1 MRTVLAI
8 DLGTTNARAFIYN
21 DRNEILGS
29 ASRPINYSIKTANFI
44 EQDPKE
50 ILNTQLFVI
59 RKAIKNANL
68 SISQIDVVGITNQRE
83 TFLLWDRASGEPLC
97 NAISWQ
103 DKRTIQ
109 TTNKLKEEGFS
120 DFVKKLSGLH
130 LDPYFSASKLSWLF
144 KNSKHL
150 KKLAQKGKIC
160 FGTVDSWLIWNL
172 SERAHHITD
181 STNASR
187 TMLYDINELT
197 WSSELLKFWDIPDKI
212 LPKVVP
218 SSHECSYLKI
228 DNENIPVTAIAGDQ
242 QAALFGQKCFLPG
255 DTKCTYGTGCFILR
269 NIGSATTHRSPRL
282 ITTVAIQTDKNTE
295 YAVEAS
301 IFDGG
306 SVIKWLKDKIGII
319 TREDDI
325 ERLASSVESSNGLSF
340 VPALNGLGA
349 PHWIGNAS
357 GVIRGISHDTDKRHF
372 ARASL
377 EGLAWLVHD
386 VLAEMHD
393 EKIPSSQEL
402 KVDGGASKNN
412 LLMQIQSNFIQKSIL
427 RPSNFETTAQ
437 GIAWMAFL
445 GAGIFESKKQIV
457 QQSENMQTFHPEI
470 ALSKRN
476 ELLTQWKDTLETA
489 KNSN

>member
-59 RKAIKNANL
+59 RKAIRNANL

-228 DNENIPVTAIAGDQ
+228 DNENI
-242 QAALFGQKCFLPG
+242 
-255 DTKCTYGTGCFILR
+255 
-269 NIGSATTHRSPRL
+269 
-282 ITTVAIQTDKNTE
+282 
-295 YAVEAS
+295 
-301 IFDGG
+301 
-306 SVIKWLKDKIGII
+306 
-319 TREDDI
+319 
-325 ERLASSVESSNGLSF
+325 
-340 VPALNGLGA
+340 
-349 PHWIGNAS
+349 
-357 GVIRGISHDTDKRHF
+357 
-372 ARASL
+372 
-377 EGLAWLVHD
+377 
-386 VLAEMHD
+386 
-393 EKIPSSQEL
+393 
-402 KVDGGASKNN
+402 
-412 LLMQIQSNFIQKSIL
+412 
-427 RPSNFETTAQ
+427 
-437 GIAWMAFL
+437 
-445 GAGIFESKKQIV
+445 
-457 QQSENMQTFHPEI
+457 
-470 ALSKRN
+470 
-476 ELLTQWKDTLETA
+476 
-489 KNSN
+489 